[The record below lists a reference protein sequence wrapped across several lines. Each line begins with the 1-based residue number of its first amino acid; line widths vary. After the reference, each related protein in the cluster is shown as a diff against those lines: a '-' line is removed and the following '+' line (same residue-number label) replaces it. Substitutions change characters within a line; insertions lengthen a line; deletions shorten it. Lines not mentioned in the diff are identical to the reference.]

1 MNLALRAASLPLAED
16 LPMKTGVIA
25 GLAVFALVLVLGSSF
40 CFGYIGF
47 GNTANNFEN
56 QITAQFSQNK
66 NVYDNGWKKVREVA
80 QVPDM
85 YADKVKEVFVASIQ
99 GRYGDGGAKAT
110 FLALKEANPQID
122 ASLYAKV
129 QLVVEQFHDQFEQN
143 QARLISIKQ
152 EYQNYLNATTSGRF
166 YNNLGHYPR
175 LDLSKYEIVTS
186 DKTETDFTNRKA
198 AELNLKH

>member
-1 MNLALRAASLPLAED
+1 MKTALLAGLGILAL
-16 LPMKTGVIA
+16 V
-25 GLAVFALVLVLGSSF
+25 VLIGISVAM
-40 CFGYIGF
+40 GYVGF
-47 GNTANNFEN
+47 GNDANNYEN

-110 FLALKEANPQID
+110 FLALKEANPTID
-122 ASLYAKV
+122 ASLYAKI

-152 EYQNYLNATTSGRF
+152 EYQNYLTATTSGRF
-166 YNNLGHYPR
+166 YNNIGHYPR
-175 LDLSKYEIVTS
+175 IDLTKFEIVTS
-186 DKTETDFTNRKA
+186 DKTETDFGTHRA
-198 AELNLKH
+198 AELKLR

>member
-1 MNLALRAASLPLAED
+1 MKTAVIVALAMLAL
-16 LPMKTGVIA
+16 VILL
-25 GLAVFALVLVLGSSF
+25 GGSFAL
-40 CFGYIGF
+40 GYIGF

-56 QITAQFSQNK
+56 QIKAQFDQNK

-110 FLALKEANPQID
+110 FLALKEANPTID
-122 ASLYAKV
+122 ASLYAKI

-152 EYQNYLNATTSGRF
+152 EYQNYLTATTSGRF
-166 YNNLGHYPR
+166 YNSFGGYPK
-175 LDLSKYEIVTS
+175 LDLSKYQIVTS
-186 DKTETDFTNRKA
+186 DKTETDFANHKA
-198 AELNLKH
+198 GELNLRH